1 MDQPIEND
9 RNYCYAILTRGTYG
23 NPQIKTPLEN
33 YSQIICIQPIDTLPP
48 EPPVFV
54 NSGTPCENLD
64 CSSFEFK
71 NQMYWSSSK
80 RGMTYNIYYAPTTID
95 DFTLL
100 VTTKDTFYID
110 TPVKNPLMTSFAG
123 CYKIEAID
131 RSGNVSELSQMFC
144 FDNCP
149 QYQLPN
155 VFTPGNNDQ
164 FNDLFSAFREADDQ
178 EHQEDLYRCT
188 RFTKSVHF
196 FVYDRWG
203 KKIYDYQSDS
213 EKNIYIDWN
222 GNNNNGAPVPSG
234 VYYYLA
240 RVTFDL
246 VDPKEAVRE
255 IKGWVQVL
263 R

>member
-1 MDQPIEND
+1 
-9 RNYCYAILTRGTYG
+9 
-23 NPQIKTPLEN
+23 
-33 YSQIICIQPIDTLPP
+33 
-48 EPPVFV
+48 
-54 NSGTPCENLD
+54 
-64 CSSFEFK
+64 
-71 NQMYWSSSK
+71 
-80 RGMTYNIYYAPTTID
+80 
-95 DFTLL
+95 
-100 VTTKDTFYID
+100 
-110 TPVKNPLMTSFAG
+110 MTSFAG

-131 RSGNVSELSQMFC
+131 RSGNVSEPSQMFC

-164 FNDLFSAFREADDQ
+164 FNDLFSALREADDQ
-178 EHQEDLYRCT
+178 EQQGDLYRCA
-188 RFTKSVHF
+188 RFAKSVHF
-196 FVYDRWG
+196 FVYNRWG
-203 KKIYDYQSDS
+203 EKVYDFKSDS

-240 RVTFDL
+240 RVTFDV
-246 VDPKEAVRE
+246 VDPKEAVRK